1 MDQAPDLLHDTVREL
16 SEVAQE
22 GGIVLNQIDVLAVLR
37 DGPKTPSEILEI
49 LEPETTT
56 SQHKGRLQS
65 VQEKLRSLRKWE
77 LVEIV
82 GKKDSSKLWAMTS
95 KGREELE

>member
-1 MDQAPDLLHDTVREL
+1 M
-16 SEVAQE
+16 
-22 GGIVLNQIDVLAVLR
+22 VLR
-37 DGPKTPSEILEI
+37 DGPKTPSEIREI

-56 SQHKGRLQS
+56 FQHKGRLQS

-82 GKKDSSKLWAMTS
+82 GKKDSSKLWALTS
-95 KGREELE
+95 NGRERLE